1 MKEGKGV
8 YMRDRYL
15 AQIDALHEKMEEMC
29 RLVEMA
35 IDATV
40 TAMEHM
46 QGDAAKDVSEFE
58 QLIDQKEKDIESLC
72 MRLILEQAP
81 VAGDLRIISSALK
94 MITDMERIGD
104 QADDIAELMIQIQD
118 FTFMENLPHIKE
130 MAEATK
136 EMVQNAIKAYVTQD
150 TKLAKQVI
158 ETDDV
163 VDSLFVEVKNE
174 VIKAVKENDD
184 AEDATDFLMIAK
196 YFERIGDH
204 ATNIAEWG
212 LYSVTGSKSKDI

>member
-1 MKEGKGV
+1 
-8 YMRDRYL
+8 MRDRYL
-15 AQIDALHEKMEEMC
+15 AQIDELHEKMEELC

-40 TAMEHM
+40 EAMERM
-46 QGDAAKDVSEFE
+46 QGEAAKDVSEFE

-150 TKLAKQVI
+150 IKLANQVI
-158 ETDDV
+158 DRDDL

-174 VIKAVKENDD
+174 VIRAVKENDD

-204 ATNIAEWG
+204 ATNIAEWS
-212 LYSVTGSKSKDI
+212 LYSVTGSKQRDI

>member
-1 MKEGKGV
+1 
-8 YMRDRYL
+8 MRDRYL
-15 AQIDALHEKMEEMC
+15 AQIDELHEKMEELC

-40 TAMEHM
+40 EAMERM
-46 QGDAAKDVSEFE
+46 QGEAAKDVSEFE
-58 QLIDQKEKDIESLC
+58 QLIDQKEKDIEALC

-150 TKLAKQVI
+150 IKLANQVI
-158 ETDDV
+158 DQDDL

-174 VIKAVKENDD
+174 VIRAVKENDD

-204 ATNIAEWG
+204 ATNIAEWS
-212 LYSVTGSKSKDI
+212 LYSVTGSKQRDI

>member
-1 MKEGKGV
+1 
-8 YMRDRYL
+8 MRDRYL
-15 AQIDALHEKMEEMC
+15 AQIDELHEKMEELC

-40 TAMEHM
+40 EAMERM
-46 QGDAAKDVSEFE
+46 QGEAAKDVSEFE
-58 QLIDQKEKDIESLC
+58 QLIDQKEKDIEALC

-150 TKLAKQVI
+150 IKLANQVI
-158 ETDDV
+158 DRDDL

-174 VIKAVKENDD
+174 VIRAVKENDD

-204 ATNIAEWG
+204 ATNIAEWS
-212 LYSVTGSKSKDI
+212 LYSVTGSKQRDI